1 MDVSGRLGTVNFC
14 MSLQG
19 GTLMKKSL
27 IFFVAFLLVGFFA
40 IPAFAGPFTDVPT
53 DHWAYEAID
62 KLQSEGFVEGYPDGT
77 FKGDRTFT
85 RYEMAMVV
93 ARLWDRLES
102 LTSKQP
108 VGNWATEA
116 DLEEYKDL
124 VDNLMREFEGEISK
138 LKGDVNKAHSRLDDV
153 EKRLGALERIRRS
166 IEWSGLMR
174 VRVESIITDTMGIS
188 GGGTWGGYYEGFW
201 DDIEAMYDERYPS
214 GREGAI
220 TPIVGGFSSTPG
232 YGQNDPELEQLI
244 FLALNAKPSDYL
256 DVYVSFLQIASYLDS
271 PIGDDYPPNQALVID
286 EAWMNADLMKLL
298 GWEAGEVFNR
308 CHLLFGRIYGRIGEY
323 GLAFDNGFES
333 RPGFFFD
340 LGGDRL
346 DLQMLLAQNVRNGTT
361 EGLGVFRAA
370 YGFGDSRSTRLERDY
385 FAKVGVN
392 FLATGV
398 GDEDGYGIDLNTEL
412 LPNDWFSLVRF
423 EYLFLNQD
431 QLGLNVEDWYGDEY
445 SNNFIVGVDI
455 FNDGNLK
462 ANVAYADIGLAPG
475 FSSVDNNPFEEFDA
489 LWNGIGTNMNY
500 GYESGINMFPVNFQ
514 GVGVDLE
521 YTWFEK
527 LYSHL
532 AVYDGQT
539 QSEADLPVVI
549 RLNLRYPLSES
560 SDIAL
565 EYIHAGVDYD
575 TIAKLRGEFL
585 VRF

>member
-1 MDVSGRLGTVNFC
+1 
-14 MSLQG
+14 
-19 GTLMKKSL
+19 MKKGF
-27 IFFVAFLLVGFFA
+27 IFFAAFLLVGIFA
-40 IPAFAGPFTDVPT
+40 VPAFAGPFTDVPT

-62 KLQSEGFVEGYPDGT
+62 KLQSEGFIEGYPDGT
-77 FKGDRTFT
+77 FKGKQSFT
-85 RYEMAMVV
+85 RYEMAMVI
-93 ARLWDRLES
+93 ARMWDRLES
-102 LTSKQP
+102 MTSSP
-108 VGNWATEA
+108 TPMMGDFCTEA

-124 VDNLMREFEGEISK
+124 IDNLMSEFEGEIARI
-138 LKGDVNKAHSRLDDV
+138 KGDLNKAHSRLDDV

-174 VRVESIITDTMGIS
+174 VRMESIITDNTDVF
-188 GGGTWGGYYEGFW
+188 GGGAWGGYYDGFW
-201 DDIEAMYDERYPS
+201 DDLEGQINERCPS
-214 GREGAI
+214 DRAGTI
-220 TPIVGGFSSTPG
+220 TPLIGGFGTTPG
-232 YGQNDPELEQLI
+232 QGTTDPELEQLI

-271 PIGDDYPPNQALVID
+271 PIGAPFPSNQALVVD
-286 EAWMNADLMKLL
+286 EAWMNADLMNLF
-298 GWEAGEVFNR
+298 GWQAGEIFNR
-308 CHLLFGRIYGRIGEY
+308 FNLLFGRIYGRVGEY
-323 GLAFDNGFES
+323 GLMFDNGFES

-340 LGGDRL
+340 LGGDRV
-346 DLQMLLAQNVRNGTT
+346 DLQLLLAQNSRNGAS
-361 EGLGVFRAA
+361 EGLGVFRMA
-370 YGFGDSRSTRLERDY
+370 YGFAESRSMRLERDY
-385 FAKVGVN
+385 FAKLGVN
-392 FLATGV
+392 VLATGV
-398 GDEDGYGIDLNTEL
+398 GDEDGYGIDLNTEV
-412 LPNDWFSLVRF
+412 LPYDWFSLLRF

-431 QLGLNVEDWYGDEY
+431 QLGLNIEDWYGDDY
-445 SNNFIVGVDI
+445 SNSFIVGVDI

-489 LWNGIGTNMNY
+489 MWTGIGTNMGY

-514 GVGVDLE
+514 GVGFDVE

-532 AVYDGQT
+532 AIYDGST
-539 QSEADLPVVI
+539 QAEDDLPVVI

-565 EYIHAGVDYD
+565 EYIHAGIDYD

>member
-1 MDVSGRLGTVNFC
+1 
-14 MSLQG
+14 
-19 GTLMKKSL
+19 MKKSL
-27 IFFVAFLLVGFFA
+27 VFFAAFLLVGLFA
-40 IPAFAGPFTDVPT
+40 IPAMAGPFTDVPT

-102 LTSKQP
+102 LLSKP
-108 VGNWATEA
+108 GDGNWATEA

-124 VDNLMREFEGEISK
+124 VDNLMKEFEGEVSN
-138 LKGDVNKAHSRLDDV
+138 LKGEVNKANSRLDDV
-153 EKRLGALERIRRS
+153 EKRLGALERLRRS

-174 VRVESIITDTMGIS
+174 VRIESIITDSTS
-188 GGGTWGGYYEGFW
+188 VYGGGAWGGYYEGFW
-201 DDIEAMYDERYPS
+201 DDLEGQINERCPTC
-214 GREGAI
+214 REGAI
-220 TPIVGGFSSTPG
+220 TPIVGGFATTPG
-232 YGQNDPELEQLI
+232 QGEADPELEQLI

-271 PIGDDYPPNQALVID
+271 PYGDDFPANQALVID

-298 GWEAGEVFNR
+298 GWEAGNVFDR
-308 CHLLFGRIYGRIGEY
+308 FHLLFGRIYGRVGEY

-340 LGGDRL
+340 LGGERL
-346 DLQMLLAQNVRNGTT
+346 DLQLLLAQNSRNGEA

-392 FLATGV
+392 VLASGV
-398 GDEDGYGIDLNTEL
+398 GDEDGYGIDLNSEI
-412 LPNDWFSLVRF
+412 LPNDWFSMVRF

-431 QLGLNVEDWYGDEY
+431 QLGLNIEDWYGDNY
-445 SNNFIVGVDI
+445 SNSFIVGVDI

-500 GYESGINMFPVNFQ
+500 GYESGVNMFPVNFQ

-539 QSEADLPVVI
+539 QAEDDLPVVV

>member
-1 MDVSGRLGTVNFC
+1 
-14 MSLQG
+14 
-19 GTLMKKSL
+19 MKKSL
-27 IFFVAFLLVGFFA
+27 IFFAAFLLVGCFT
-40 IPAFAGPFTDVPT
+40 IPALAGPFTDVPT

-62 KLQSEGFVEGYPDGT
+62 RLQGEGFVEGYPDGT

-93 ARLWDRLES
+93 ARLWDRLSSMGSSPEMDGY
-102 LTSKQP
+102 
-108 VGNWATEA
+108 VTEA

-124 VDNLMREFEGEISK
+124 IDNLMNEFEGEIAK
-138 LKGDVNKAHSRLDDV
+138 IGGRLNKAESRLDDV
-153 EKRLGALERIRRS
+153 ENRLGALERIRRS

-174 VRVESIITDTMGIS
+174 TRVESIITDNS
-188 GGGTWGGYYEGFW
+188 CVYGGGMWSGYYDGFW
-201 DDIEAMYDERYPS
+201 NDLEGQINERCP
-214 GREGAI
+214 GRAGAI
-220 TPIVGGFSSTPG
+220 TPIVGGFGTTPG
-232 YGQNDPELEQLI
+232 MGVSDPELEQLI
-244 FLALNAKPSDYL
+244 YLSLTAKPADYL
-256 DVYVSFLQIASYLDS
+256 DVFVSMMNISSYTDAVYGTMHPS
-271 PIGDDYPPNQALVID
+271 ALYID
-286 EAWMNADLMKLL
+286 EAWANADLMKLL
-298 GWEAGEVFNR
+298 GWEAGDVLNR
-308 CHLLFGRIYGRIGEY
+308 FHLLFGYIYGRMGEY
-323 GLAFDNGFES
+323 GLAFDNGWES

-346 DLQMLLAQNVRNGTT
+346 DLQFILAQSPRNNETDALAT
-361 EGLGVFRAA
+361 FRAA
-370 YGFGDSRSTRLERDY
+370 YGFGDSRSMRLERDY
-385 FAKVGVN
+385 FAKLGVN
-392 FLATGV
+392 ILATGV

-412 LPNDWFSLVRF
+412 MPNDWLSLLRF
-423 EYLFLNQD
+423 EYFFMNQD
-431 QLGLNVEDWYGDEY
+431 QLGLDVEDWYGDNY
-445 SNNFIVGVDI
+445 ANSFIVGVDV
-455 FNDGNLK
+455 FNNGNLK

-489 LWNGIGTNMNY
+489 LWNGIGTNFNF
-500 GYESGINMFPVNFQ
+500 GYESGLNMFPVNFE
-514 GVGVDLE
+514 GIGVDVE

-539 QSEADLPVVI
+539 QAEDDLPVVL